1 MTSAAKSTRSLG
13 AVEPRNVPAMVQI
26 IPQIRE
32 SRSVSMCNLY
42 SQPKSQDAIRHAF
55 DAILEEGEDLIDTTG
70 NLPPMP
76 GV

>member
-1 MTSAAKSTRSLG
+1 
-13 AVEPRNVPAMVQI
+13 
-26 IPQIRE
+26 
-32 SRSVSMCNLY
+32 MCNLY